1 MSKFQI
7 VQTLQS
13 LKFEAL
19 SFIKEVPPT
28 YQWKRS
34 STLNTKQRRDKLE
47 SHLIP
52 KAVTGKTLGWLR
64 CLITLYVSFQIKLS
78 LSNSNILIRKLT
90 RKTSSN
96 IKVDAV
102 KL

>member
-52 KAVTGKTLGWLR
+52 KTLGWLR

>member
-34 STLNTKQRRDKLE
+34 STLNTKERRDKLE
-47 SHLIP
+47 SQLMP
-52 KAVTGKTLGWLR
+52 KAVVTGNAKGNTNTTQVRPWIGLG
-64 CLITLYVSFQIKLS
+64 
-78 LSNSNILIRKLT
+78 
-90 RKTSSN
+90 
-96 IKVDAV
+96 A
-102 KL
+102 

>member
-13 LKFEAL
+13 LRFEAL

-34 STLNTKQRRDKLE
+34 STLNTKERRNKLE
-47 SHLIP
+47 SHLIS
-52 KAVTGKTLGWLR
+52 KAVVTGNATETKGDTNTTQVRPWIGLGP
-64 CLITLYVSFQIKLS
+64 
-78 LSNSNILIRKLT
+78 
-90 RKTSSN
+90 
-96 IKVDAV
+96 
-102 KL
+102 